1 MSPVHTTFY
10 GDWRARRADRAAL
23 RDGLDAP
30 PEKLLQGVWFH
41 QRIQRGQLRLL
52 DGRGVRVLHPG
63 FWNREAGPDF
73 RGAMV
78 QFDGEAPRTGD
89 IEVDVCASGW
99 HGHGHDTNPN
109 FQQVILHV
117 VWEKDARSE
126 RPTLAL
132 KPLLDA
138 PLAELNEWLG
148 REGAGAFPE
157 ALAGQCQAPLRT
169 LSPEALTELLRQAAL
184 IRLQGKAAQMHAR
197 ARDTGWEQALWE
209 GLFRALGYK
218 HNVWPMQRLAE
229 LRGRVCPEN
238 SRLDPLALQARLLG
252 AGGFLPEEL
261 PRAQAT
267 TDNYVRRLWD
277 NWWRER
283 EAFGEEVVPRQL
295 WCFSGLRPANHPQ
308 RRLALAAHWLASGDL
323 GARLEH
329 WCVAGVDEARL
340 VPTLLEILQAGRDEF
355 WSWHWTLRAKR
366 MLKPQPLLGAARVTD
381 LAVNV
386 ILPWLW
392 VRASEGKN
400 STLPAELERR
410 YFAWPAAEDNA
421 VLRLARRRLL
431 SSDSARGFQTAASQQ
446 GLLQIVKDFCQHSNA
461 LCDGCQ
467 FPELVGQWAKHA

>member
-1 MSPVHTTFY
+1 MFVAHRTLAFF
-10 GDWRARRADRAAL
+10 ARLAYISLQLPGTYLVLWFSDEKIFTVQPPINTQNDRVYSAAV
-23 RDGLDAP
+23 
-30 PEKLLQGVWFH
+30 KKN
-41 QRIQRGQLRLL
+41 LL

-109 FQQVILHV
+109 FQHVILHV

-138 PLAELNEWLG
+138 PLAELNDWLG

-157 ALAGQCQAPLRT
+157 ALAGQCQAPLRA

-252 AGGFLPEEL
+252 AGGLLPEEL
-261 PRAQAT
+261 PPARRPPRTIMCAVSGTIGGASARRSARRWCRASSGVSAACAPRT
-267 TDNYVRRLWD
+267 TPNGG
-277 NWWRER
+277 WRS
-283 EAFGEEVVPRQL
+283 PRTG
-295 WCFSGLRPANHPQ
+295 WRPATWARGWSIGAWRAWTKPVSSPRCWKSS
-308 RRLALAAHWLASGDL
+308 RRDGTNSGR
-323 GARLEH
+323 GTGRCGPKGWSSRNRCSAR
-329 WCVAGVDEARL
+329 
-340 VPTLLEILQAGRDEF
+340 
-355 WSWHWTLRAKR
+355 
-366 MLKPQPLLGAARVTD
+366 
-381 LAVNV
+381 
-386 ILPWLW
+386 
-392 VRASEGKN
+392 RAS
-400 STLPAELERR
+400 RIWR
-410 YFAWPAAEDNA
+410 
-421 VLRLARRRLL
+421 
-431 SSDSARGFQTAASQQ
+431 
-446 GLLQIVKDFCQHSNA
+446 
-461 LCDGCQ
+461 
-467 FPELVGQWAKHA
+467 